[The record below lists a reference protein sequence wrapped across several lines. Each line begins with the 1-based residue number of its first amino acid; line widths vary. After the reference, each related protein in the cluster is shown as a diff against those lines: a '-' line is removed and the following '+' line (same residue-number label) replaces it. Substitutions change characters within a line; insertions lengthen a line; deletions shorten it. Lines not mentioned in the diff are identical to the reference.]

1 MTSQCYILA
10 DCTDLYILLDPKAQN
25 LTDSEKMVILLE
37 IEQALAQ
44 ANFAAKHLNL
54 LWDNGLTHGKF
65 TIWSVDAPIKV
76 LSADEKQQLIAG
88 STLSSF
94 VLPDYLQQRAQED
107 QQLMVFPEEYY
118 IKSLLNLH

>member
-37 IEQALAQ
+37 IEQALA
-44 ANFAAKHLNL
+44 L
-54 LWDNGLTHGKF
+54 LWDDGLTHGKF

-107 QQLMVFPEEYY
+107 PHLMVFPEEYY